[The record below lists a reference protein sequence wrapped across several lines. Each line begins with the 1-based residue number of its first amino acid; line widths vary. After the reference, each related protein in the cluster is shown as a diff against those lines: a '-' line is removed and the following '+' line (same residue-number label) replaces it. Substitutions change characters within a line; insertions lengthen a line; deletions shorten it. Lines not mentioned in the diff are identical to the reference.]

1 MKDYKVQVQKVTEE
15 KWMRIA
21 CEKTFLG
28 KSKQTMDSI
37 ARQEHSP
44 LRTQLYW
51 VDLENIPLFVGSHL
65 VRHHVGSQPYM
76 LTHRTDRKGGEDLG
90 RNTPTDLGLMVN
102 AQGLIDISKDRLC
115 FQASKETREIFES
128 IKSEVHEIDPNLAKY
143 MVKKCVYRNGLCNE
157 DRCCGYVGSNNF
169 RDELDDYLDNF
180 SNKQLG
186 VGC

>member
-1 MKDYKVQVQKVTEE
+1 MEEYKIQVQKVTDE

-28 KSKQTMDSI
+28 KSKQSMDSM

-51 VDLENIPLFVGSHL
+51 VDCENIPLFVASQL
-65 VRHHVGSQPYM
+65 NRHHVGSQPFQ

-90 RNTPTDLGLMVN
+90 RWTPTDLGMFVN
-102 AQGLIDISKDRLC
+102 AHGLINIANERLC
-115 FQASKETREIFES
+115 FQASGETTKIFED
-128 IKSEVHEIDPNLAKY
+128 IKAGVHKIEPDLTKY

-157 DRCCGYVGSNNF
+157 DRCCGYVGSTKF
-169 RDELDDYLDNF
+169 REELAEYLDNF

-186 VGC
+186 IY